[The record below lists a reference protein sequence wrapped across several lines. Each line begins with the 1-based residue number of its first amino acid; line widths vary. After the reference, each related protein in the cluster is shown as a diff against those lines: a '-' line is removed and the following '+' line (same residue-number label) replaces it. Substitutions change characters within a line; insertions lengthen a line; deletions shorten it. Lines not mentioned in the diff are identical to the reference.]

1 MGWAAILGWKT
12 VFPQLRAVLLVPA
25 LWPLE
30 NSLFF
35 SFTWHSDAFSLTF
48 PSSPS
53 WFVPLTGM
61 PKVAET
67 GPDPQLSGQLASI
80 IGSVLQGCPVSCRLC
95 SLTLKK
101 LAVLRE
107 LEKELLSVVIAVK
120 MQVSPQHS
128 PTSVASLTLTWSLDR
143 SQRPYPT
150 LSHPPRAFFH
160 ASPRVTGLNKNR
172 KGRQDKG
179 LSGFEPTPVFCPLL
193 MSSLS
198 SL

>member
-1 MGWAAILGWKT
+1 
-12 VFPQLRAVLLVPA
+12 
-25 LWPLE
+25 
-30 NSLFF
+30 
-35 SFTWHSDAFSLTF
+35 
-48 PSSPS
+48 
-53 WFVPLTGM
+53 M

-80 IGSVLQGCPVSCRLC
+80 IGSMLQGCPVSCRLC

-150 LSHPPRAFFH
+150 LSHPLRAFFH
-160 ASPRVTGLNKNR
+160 ALNKNR
-172 KGRQDKG
+172 KRRQDKG
-179 LSGFEPTPVFCPLL
+179 LSGLDPTPVFCPLL
-193 MSSLS
+193 RSSLS
-198 SL
+198 SF